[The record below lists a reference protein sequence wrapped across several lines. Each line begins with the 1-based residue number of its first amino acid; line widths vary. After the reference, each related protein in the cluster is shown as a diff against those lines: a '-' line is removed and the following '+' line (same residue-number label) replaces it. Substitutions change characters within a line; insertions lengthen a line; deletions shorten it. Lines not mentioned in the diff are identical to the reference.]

1 MTISKDKVVSIDYTL
16 KDDKGAVIDT
26 SANSGPLEY
35 LHGNGRLITGME
47 KALEGKQPGDEF
59 QITISPEEGYGVFNP
74 DLIIKVPREQFDT
87 DITIEPGMCFQASD
101 GSIVT
106 VKEVT
111 DKEVTIDANHELA
124 GKTLFFDVKVV
135 SVRDATPEELAPPSS
150 GCGGG
155 CGGCGGSC
163 GSCGGGCGGC

>member
-1 MTISKDKVVSIDYTL
+1 MTISQDKVVSIDYTL
-16 KDDKGAVIDT
+16 KDDKGNVIDT

-35 LHGNGRLITGME
+35 LHGHGMLITGME
-47 KALEGKQPGDEF
+47 KGLEGKQPGDSF
-59 QITISPEEGYGVFNP
+59 QITIPPEEGYGKFDPNLVV
-74 DLIIKVPREQFDT
+74 KVARDQFDT
-87 DITIEPGMCFQASD
+87 DTEIEPGMCFQASD
-101 GSIVT
+101 GRIVT

-111 DKEVTIDANHELA
+111 DKEITIDANHELA
-124 GKTLFFDVKVV
+124 DKSLFFDVKVV
-135 SVRDATPEELAPPSS
+135 SVRDATPEELAPKS